1 MSEET
6 ILGDDFLREL
16 MNVGEVDLLVGVPTY
31 NDARTV
37 GQVIQTIRTGL
48 LKYFPRQRAAII
60 NADGGSKDNTQE
72 LVRAASISDMQ
83 HADNLYALRTLHC
96 ISTRYVGMPSSG
108 TALHTIMAA
117 SDLLRAGACAVISPD
132 STSITPEWIQA
143 LLQPVVSKDQDWVT
157 PIYRR
162 QKFEGLLIRN
172 LLYPMNRALY
182 SSRVREPYPSDFAFS
197 GRFASHVA
205 GLDSWSEEAA
215 RIGAEMYLTIAAI
228 TGKFRIV
235 QTYLGPK
242 SRSEGAPADLVA
254 AMRRSVGTLFWS
266 LDSNFPVWSAN
277 SQPEAVTTIGPE
289 QEVDPEPLHF
299 NRKRLHDMFSRG
311 VGELEPVLKS
321 ILSPGTLGQVQQVA
335 VSEDGELPYT
345 DDLWARTAYEFAAA
359 YHQSVISRDH
369 IVQALAPLYRGR
381 AYTFLVENRDNSP
394 EALESNVEA
403 LCLTFERSKPYLL
416 EMWNGRK

>member
-1 MSEET
+1 MPEET
-6 ILGDDFLREL
+6 ILSDDFLREL
-16 MNVGEVDLLVGVPTY
+16 MNAGEVDLLVGVPTY

-37 GQVIQTIRTGL
+37 GQVVQAIRTGL

-72 LVRAASISDMQ
+72 LIRAASISDMH

-96 ISTRYVGMPSSG
+96 ISTRYIGTPSSG

-117 SDLLRAGACAVISPD
+117 SDLLRASACAVISPD

-143 LLQPVVSKDQDWVT
+143 LLQPVVHDSNDWVT
-157 PIYRR
+157 PVYRR

-172 LLYPMNRALY
+172 LLYPMNRAVY

-205 GLDSWSEEAA
+205 GLDSWSQEAA

-242 SRSEGAPADLVA
+242 SRTEGAHADLVA

-266 LDSNFPVWSAN
+266 LDSTFPVWSAN
-277 SQPEAVTTIGPE
+277 SHSEPVPTVGPE
-289 QEVDPEPLHF
+289 HEVDPEPLRF

-321 ILSPGTLGQVQQVA
+321 ILTQGTLSQVQQIA
-335 VSEDGELPYT
+335 SSPEGELLYN
-345 DDLWARTAYEFAAA
+345 DELWARTVYEFAAA
-359 YHQSVISRDH
+359 YHKSVISRDH

-381 AYTFLVENRDNSP
+381 TYTFLVENRDNSP
-394 EALESNVEA
+394 EALESNIEA
-403 LCLTFERSKPYLL
+403 LCLNFERFKPYLL